1 MAEAERG
8 GSGRVTIAS
17 PLYSEGVHHAEVTS
31 PMWGSDV
38 PDPLGY
44 LPDSAG
50 GGISIKSSGSGDD
63 VNDWKDTSFGGD
75 DGDGV

>member
-1 MAEAERG
+1 MAERSS
-8 GSGRVTIAS
+8 GSEKVTMAS

-31 PMWGSDV
+31 PMSSGGV

-44 LPDSAG
+44 LGQSSYAA
-50 GGISIKSSGSGDD
+50 IKSMGSGDD
-63 VNDWKDTSFGGD
+63 VNDWKDTSIGD

>member
-1 MAEAERG
+1 MAEAGRG
-8 GSGRVTIAS
+8 SSGRVTIAS

-31 PMWGSDV
+31 PMWGNDP

-44 LPDSAG
+44 LPTSPSG
-50 GGISIKSSGSGDD
+50 GLQIKSSGSGDD
-63 VNDWKDTSFGGD
+63 VNDWKDTSFEGD